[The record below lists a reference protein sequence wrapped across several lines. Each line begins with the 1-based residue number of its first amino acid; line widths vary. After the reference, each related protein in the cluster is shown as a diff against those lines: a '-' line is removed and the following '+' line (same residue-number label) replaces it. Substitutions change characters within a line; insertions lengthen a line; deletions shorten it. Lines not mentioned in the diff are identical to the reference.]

1 MDEEPVFNPA
11 RLNLTELV
19 QLCTQV
25 NPEAHRRL
33 PRALLE
39 RIALGEDVELPQYA
53 INKTRLKIMSY
64 INENFS
70 QVEYQISCPAR
81 SRSPFACFSC
91 SDTQVA
97 CCTLSNV
104 KLLGKE

>member
-1 MDEEPVFNPA
+1 MDEQPVFNPK

-19 QLCTQV
+19 QLAMQAH
-25 NPEAHRRL
+25 PEVHRLL

-64 INENFS
+64 INENYS
-70 QVEYQISCPAR
+70 QVEYQINCPAR
-81 SRSPFACFSC
+81 SRDPYACFSC
-91 SDTQVA
+91 SDLQVA